1 VRPELVEGLPGG
13 RAVDPQIP
21 AIAGAVGEVL
31 ALTQTERDAHADAA
45 RARVCKS
52 YALAPWAR
60 RLVSVYDR
68 VLER

>member
-1 VRPELVEGLPGG
+1 V
-13 RAVDPQIP
+13 
-21 AIAGAVGEVL
+21 GALGEVL
-31 ALTQTERDAHADAA
+31 ALTQAERGDHAAAA
-45 RARVCKS
+45 RARVRES

>member
-1 VRPELVEGLPGG
+1 MPGG
-13 RAVDPQIP
+13 RAVDPQIS
-21 AIAGAVGEVL
+21 AIVGALAEVL
-31 ALTQTERDAHADAA
+31 ALTQAERGDHAAAA
-45 RARVCKS
+45 RARVRES